1 MEIAKGIHD
10 LIYRPWV
17 RGDRNH
23 SKSYTDL
30 PGHSAGQGN
39 GSGWIATMR

>member
-1 MEIAKGIHD
+1 MEIVEGIHD
-10 LIYRPWV
+10 FDYRPWV

-23 SKSYTDL
+23 SKGYTDL